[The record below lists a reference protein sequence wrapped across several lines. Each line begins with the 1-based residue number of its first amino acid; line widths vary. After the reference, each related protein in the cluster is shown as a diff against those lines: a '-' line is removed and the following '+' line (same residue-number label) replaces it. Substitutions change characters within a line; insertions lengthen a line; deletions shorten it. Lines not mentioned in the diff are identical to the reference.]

1 MISGME
7 TGKSAGGD
15 GMSWVVHEDM
25 RIEMTKGGYAFFCVP
40 GISAGRLGV

>member
-1 MISGME
+1 MMNGME

-25 RIEMTKGGYAFFCVP
+25 KIEMTKGSAFFCVP